1 MDFYIRLENLIEERD
16 LTQKQLSMD
25 LHIASSTL
33 NGYVNNNREPDFAT
47 LVRFAQYFN
56 VSTDYLLGLSNEK
69 KPAPSSLSP
78 QEGALVHLYRALPS
92 ERQELIVEQ
101 AKFYQ
106 YLEAKQRKARKKDYT
121 TVAYSHFSFY
131 HV

>member
-1 MDFYIRLENLIEERD
+1 MDFYIRLENLIEERN
-16 LTQKQLSMD
+16 LTQKQLSLD

-47 LVRFAQYFN
+47 LVRFAKYFS
-56 VSTDYLLGLSNEK
+56 VSTDYLLGMSNEK

-78 QEGALVHLYRALPS
+78 AEGALIHLYRSLPTQ
-92 ERQELIVEQ
+92 RQELLVEQ

-106 YLEAKQRKARKKDYT
+106 SLEQKQGRVKKKE
-121 TVAYSHFSFY
+121 
-131 HV
+131 

>member
-16 LTQKQLSMD
+16 LTQKQLSID

-47 LVRFAQYFN
+47 LVRFARYFN

-78 QEGALVHLYRALPS
+78 AEGALIHLYRTLPL

-106 YLEAKQRKARKKDYT
+106 HLELIQRKTRKKD
-121 TVAYSHFSFY
+121 
-131 HV
+131 

>member
-1 MDFYIRLENLIEERD
+1 MDFYIRLENLIEESN
-16 LTQKQLSMD
+16 LTQRQVSMD

-69 KPAPSSLSP
+69 KPSPSSLSP
-78 QEGALVHLYRALPS
+78 MEGALIHLYRSLPP

-106 YLEAKQRKARKKDYT
+106 SLDARHPKSKKRD
-121 TVAYSHFSFY
+121 
-131 HV
+131 

>member
-1 MDFYIRLENLIEERD
+1 MDFYIRLENLIEERN
-16 LTQKQLSMD
+16 LTQKQLSLD
-25 LHIASSTL
+25 LHIASSTV

-56 VSTDYLLGLSNEK
+56 VSTDYLLGLSSEK
-69 KPAPSSLSP
+69 KPSPSSLSP
-78 QEGALVHLYRALPS
+78 AEGALIHLYRSLPQ

-106 YLEAKQRKARKKDYT
+106 NLEQKRQKASKTRSG
-121 TVAYSHFSFY
+121 SHS
-131 HV
+131 

>member
-1 MDFYIRLENLIEERD
+1 MDFYIRLENLLEERN

-25 LHIASSTL
+25 LHIASSTV
-33 NGYVNNNREPDFAT
+33 NGYVNNNREPDFET
-47 LVRFAQYFN
+47 LVRFAKYFN

-78 QEGALVHLYRALPS
+78 SEGALIHLYRSLPP

-106 YLEAKQRKARKKDYT
+106 SLESKRQKTAKTR
-121 TVAYSHFSFY
+121 
-131 HV
+131 

>member
-47 LVRFAQYFN
+47 LDRFAQYFN

-106 YLEAKQRKARKKDYT
+106 YLEAKQRKARKKD
-121 TVAYSHFSFY
+121 
-131 HV
+131 